1 MPPFVIKFLSEKG
14 LNQGELMVIARCYSG
29 NLPIKGDAELVLDSI
44 SKLGNNKGLEEV
56 TKKLRSIL

>member
-1 MPPFVIKFLSEKG
+1 
-14 LNQGELMVIARCYSG
+14 MVIARCYSG